1 MAIMAAQKTGA
12 KTETQEDMEA
22 LGVSAE
28 CAACGLALEGDDRRL
43 MKTGFRRLDGHE
55 EKEED
60 PMMAICFEVSQEAM
74 NEAMMA
80 MMSEMGQGGQGRGQQ
95 GGQQG
100 GERGQ
105 QGGEQG
111 GERGQ
116 QGGERGP
123 PSSEEDMMEQMLME
137 VLPSLIPAS
146 AVCQSEDLMAIMAAQ
161 KTGAKPETQEDM
173 EALGVSAE
181 CAACG
186 LALEGDDRRL
196 MKTRFR
202 RLDGHEEKEEDPMM
216 AICFEVSQEAMDEA
230 MMAMMMEMGQ
240 GGQGGGQGFGRDE
253 RDRDDEKDD
262 GPSPEEMEMMMRM
275 ISEDADCQA

>member
-1 MAIMAAQKTGA
+1 
-12 KTETQEDMEA
+12 
-22 LGVSAE
+22 
-28 CAACGLALEGDDRRL
+28 
-43 MKTGFRRLDGHE
+43 
-55 EKEED
+55 
-60 PMMAICFEVSQEAM
+60 M

-161 KTGAKPETQEDM
+161 ETGAKPETQEDM

-196 MKTRFR
+196 MKTGFR

-216 AICFEVSQEAMDEA
+216 TICFEVSQEAIDEA
-230 MMAMMMEMGQ
+230 MMAMMSEMGQ
-240 GGQGGGQGFGRDE
+240 GGQGRGQQGGQQGGE
-253 RDRDDEKDD
+253 RGEQGGER
-262 GPSPEEMEMMMRM
+262 GPPSSEEDMMEQMLM
-275 ISEDADCQA
+275 E